1 MKYSG
6 RSLKRDATEA
16 VMDKHDIEMEITL
29 AVKLLQEGM
38 KWKRALKS
46 DSCET
51 DHHT

>member
-1 MKYSG
+1 MG
-6 RSLKRDATEA
+6 ATGKRDATEA

-38 KWKRALKS
+38 KWNRALKS
-46 DSCET
+46 DTCET